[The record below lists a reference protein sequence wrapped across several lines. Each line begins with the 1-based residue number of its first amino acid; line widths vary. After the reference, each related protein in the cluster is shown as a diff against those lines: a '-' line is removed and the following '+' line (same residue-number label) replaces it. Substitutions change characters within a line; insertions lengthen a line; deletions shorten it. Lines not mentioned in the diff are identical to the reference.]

1 MTPQLIKVVWD
12 TITQKF
18 RFNKLLLAPG
28 VILFQIYPNL
38 RNKIW
43 SALVFHKIIRPNSV
57 DQNTCI

>member
-18 RFNKLLLAPG
+18 RFNKLLLAAS

-38 RNKIW
+38 LNKIW